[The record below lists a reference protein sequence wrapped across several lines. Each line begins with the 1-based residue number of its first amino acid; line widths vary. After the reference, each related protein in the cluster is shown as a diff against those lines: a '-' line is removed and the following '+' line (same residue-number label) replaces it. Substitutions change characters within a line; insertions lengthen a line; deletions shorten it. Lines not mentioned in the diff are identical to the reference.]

1 MKKKIPELTP
11 FQKKVIFEDATEPP
25 FDNEYWNNH
34 KEGIYVDAVDGTPL
48 FASYDKFDSGTGWPS
63 FVRPIQDGLLVKL
76 DDYSLPRHR
85 VEVRTKT
92 SDIHLGHVFEDGP
105 KKEGGLRY
113 CINSAALRFI
123 PKEELEQEGYQD
135 YWKKK

>member
-48 FASYDKFDSGTGWPS
+48 FASYDKFDSGTGWG
-63 FVRPIQDGLLVKL
+63 FVRPIKDGLLVKL
-76 DDYSLPRHR
+76 DDYSLPRPR